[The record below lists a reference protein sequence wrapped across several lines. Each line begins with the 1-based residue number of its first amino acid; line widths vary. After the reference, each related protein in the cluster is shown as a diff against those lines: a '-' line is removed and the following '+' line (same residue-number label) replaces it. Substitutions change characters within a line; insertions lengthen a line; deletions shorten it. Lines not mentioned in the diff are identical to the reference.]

1 MFTDEQLKAM
11 IRREPISDQYPY
23 SENDDDVLLDYTKP
37 LLADMTR
44 AKIHYMME
52 SNHFGSGY
60 ASYIQ
65 LVCWTD
71 EFVTVTEEDGE
82 RKEDRR
88 GLFVLI
94 SRLAP
99 VVGVVNAAWQY
110 IRFNENGEE
119 TGGGGTMVDFPDLII
134 DDKYKQLANDLT
146 RLLMKY
152 HFTILQKEDVDK
164 PLPFDEKIPTLSRP
178 RGQYLVWDAVFYWED

>member
-1 MFTDEQLKAM
+1 MFTDDQLKKM
-11 IRREPISDQYPY
+11 IRRETISAQYPY
-23 SENDDDVLLDYTKP
+23 SEQDDDVLVDYIKP

-44 AKIHYMME
+44 ANIRYTME
-52 SNHFGSGY
+52 ANHFGSGY

-65 LVCWTD
+65 LMCYTD
-71 EFVTVTEEDGE
+71 AFVAVTEENGE
-82 RKEDRR
+82 REEDRR

-99 VVGVVNAAWQY
+99 VVAIVNDAWQWR
-110 IRFNENGEE
+110 RFNDKGEDN
-119 TGGGGTMVDFPDLII
+119 GGGGTMVDFPELLI

-146 RLLMKY
+146 RPFMKY
-152 HFTILQKEDVDK
+152 HFTILQLQDVDK
-164 PLPFDEKIPTLSRP
+164 PLPFDEKIRTLSRP

>member
-1 MFTDEQLKAM
+1 MFTDDQLKKM
-11 IRREPISDQYPY
+11 IRRETISAQYPY
-23 SENDDDVLLDYTKP
+23 SEQDDDVLLDYIKP

-44 AKIHYMME
+44 ANIRYTME
-52 SNHFGSGY
+52 VNHFGSGY

-65 LVCWTD
+65 LMCYTD
-71 EFVTVTEEDGE
+71 DFVTVTEENGE
-82 RKEDRR
+82 REEDRR

-99 VVGVVNAAWQY
+99 VVAIVNDAWQWR
-110 IRFNENGEE
+110 RFNEKGEDN
-119 TGGGGTMVDFPDLII
+119 GGGGTMVDFPELVI

-146 RLLMKY
+146 RLFMKY
-152 HFTILQKEDVDK
+152 HFTILQLQDVDK
-164 PLPFDEKIPTLSRP
+164 PLPFDEKIRTLSRP

>member
-1 MFTDEQLKAM
+1 MFTNDELKAM
-11 IRREPISDQYPY
+11 IRRETISEQYPY

-44 AKIHYMME
+44 AKIHYTME

-82 RKEDRR
+82 REEDRR

-99 VVGVVNAAWQY
+99 VVAIVNDAWQY
-110 IRFNENGEE
+110 ERFNENGEE